1 MDFFQHIWNF
11 FAPFFT
17 QIWDFLV
24 YIFTLHGNFDWRIA
38 GKYLF
43 NPYILQGVWL
53 TLRLAILAQ
62 ATGTLIGLFLALF
75 KDPRF
80 VITAAPPFD
89 RVFKSL
95 LLPLRLFA
103 DFYIWLFRGT
113 PLLVQ
118 LIIIFNVLP
127 FFYITLDPFT
137 TAFLGLSLNE
147 GAYMAEIIRA
157 GISSV
162 DSGQMEAAKS
172 LGMTYGQAMRRIVLP
187 QAFRV
192 IIPPLGNEFNS
203 MMKNTS
209 LASVIALLELFG
221 TAEQFAASQ
230 FAELELYFVACVWYL
245 ALTTIWGQVQKWL
258 ERAFSASKQVKMMQP
273 PWWQRMTGIRSRP
286 AAAV

>member
-1 MDFFQHIWNF
+1 MDIFQHIWNF
-11 FAPFFT
+11 
-17 QIWDFLV
+17 LV
-24 YIFTLHGNFDWRIA
+24 YVLTLRGNFHW
-38 GKYLF
+38 GLVGNYLF
-43 NPYILQGVWL
+43 NRYILQGVGL
-53 TLRLAILAQ
+53 TIRIAILAQ

-80 VITAAPPFD
+80 VITASPPFD
-89 RVFKSL
+89 RIFKGL

-103 DFYIWLFRGT
+103 DFYILLFRGT

-118 LIIIFNVLP
+118 LLIIFNVLP

-137 TAFLGLSLNE
+137 AAFWALSLNE

-172 LGMTYGQAMRRIVLP
+172 LGMTYVQAMRRIVLP
-187 QAFRV
+187 QAIRI

-209 LASVIALLELFG
+209 LASTISLLELLG
-221 TAEQFAASQ
+221 WAQQFAAALFS
-230 FAELELYFVACVWYL
+230 ELELLFVACMWYL
-245 ALTTIWGQVQKWL
+245 VLTTLWGQVQKWL
-258 ERAFSASKQVKMMQP
+258 ERVFSASKQVKVTQP
-273 PWWQRMTGIRSRP
+273 LWWQRLTGFRSRP
-286 AAAV
+286 VVAA